1 MNFNRDI
8 NFYYFSVILLSST
21 TFLIQLNSN
30 KKKRGLQ
37 SVESMSTGCR
47 LENTIEQ
54 WQFELKFI
62 ANQLK
67 SNWFQLNEFL
77 FLRVTNI
84 SIDWLT
90 EAFNVNPLAILLFSP
105 LLWWRILIG
114 CVLPVNTRKIPTK
127 PRKRRKITQ
136 FIELNNTFVILEKSC
151 FSISLKF
158 SVGLHLFR
166 LIHLF
171 SQHRFPITISMQS
184 SK

>member
-8 NFYYFSVILLSST
+8 NFYYFSVIFLSST
-21 TFLIQLNSN
+21 TFLIQLNGN

-67 SNWFQLNEFL
+67 SNWFQFQLNEFL

-84 SIDWLT
+84 SIDWLA
-90 EAFNVNPLAILLFSP
+90 EAFNVNPLAILLLLP
-105 LLWWRILIG
+105 LLWCILIG

-127 PRKRRKITQ
+127 PRKRRK
-136 FIELNNTFVILEKSC
+136 
-151 FSISLKF
+151 
-158 SVGLHLFR
+158 
-166 LIHLF
+166 
-171 SQHRFPITISMQS
+171 
-184 SK
+184 